1 MKGLDLSAP
10 ARVLSKNKY
19 VLLVLALG
27 LFLLLLPRTPEA
39 GSSAPATGP
48 PPSQGDPLEASGIP
62 LDRESERLAALLDGI
77 RGVGEGTEV
86 LLSRRG
92 AVVVCAG
99 ADNPE
104 VRLEVTDTVSAYTGL
119 GSDKIMV
126 MPKNQEV
133 HYG

>member
-39 GSSAPATGP
+39 GTSAPATGP

-62 LDRESERLAALLDGI
+62 LDTESRRLEEFLGAI
-77 RGVGEGTEV
+77 RGVGDARV
-86 LLSRRG
+86 LLSREG

-99 ADNPE
+99 GGDAG
-104 VRLEVTDTVSAYTGL
+104 VRLEVTRAVSAYTGL
-119 GSDKIMV
+119 GSDRITVIKM
-126 MPKNQEV
+126 K
-133 HYG
+133 